1 MKKFKYFLIPTFLII
16 IFSFIFNNYIDYQY
30 NKLKNEKD
38 ISVLKHT
45 YNTIVRDRGGLLKDQ
60 MREEGDL
67 MIFGS
72 SELSSTVNQNPINMF
87 PNNYANYD
95 VSIYG
100 RAHTQSLQ
108 HSAIISS
115 TKNLKSTDK
124 MAIIISAQW
133 FDFDRIK
140 GNGTEFSVNFSELQ
154 FYDFLNNEEL
164 SDESKH
170 YFAERVGDQLEQSGQ
185 FIEEQIYA
193 KLYIKKDKVSKIL
206 FNVLKPYYKFKE
218 NMLIIKDK
226 VQTIKSMKDLDNKT
240 SNVNIRNINWEEEY
254 YKAEQEG
261 RSKVTNNELY
271 VDDDYYNEYIK
282 DNYDQVKDKWKDKD
296 LLSTPELGDYK
307 LLLQVCN
314 ELGVKPLIVLMPVN
328 GIYYDHMGW
337 TEDKRIEFYNE
348 IEKLAKE
355 HGFDVLNLQNK
366 EYEKYYLS
374 DVMHLGWKGWLNI
387 DEEMYKYFKEKQ

>member
-1 MKKFKYFLIPTFLII
+1 MKKFKYFFIPILGIV
-16 IFSFIFNNYIDYQY
+16 IFGFIFNSYI
-30 NKLKNEKD
+30 NKKYDSLIKTKD
-38 ISVLKHT
+38 ISSIKHT
-45 YNTIVRDRGGLLKDQ
+45 YNQIVRDRGGVLKDK
-60 MREEGDL
+60 MREDGDL
-67 MIFGS
+67 MLFGS
-72 SELSSTVNQNPINMF
+72 SELSSSVNQNPINMF

-95 VSIYG
+95 VSVYG

-115 TKNLKSTDK
+115 TENLESRDK
-124 MAIIISAQW
+124 IAIIISAQW
-133 FDFDRIK
+133 FDFDTIK

-164 SDESKH
+164 SDESKL
-170 YFAERVGDQLEQSGQ
+170 YFAERVGYQLEQSGQ
-185 FIEEQIYA
+185 FLEEELYA
-193 KLYIKKDKVSKIL
+193 KLYIKEDKISKII

-218 NMLIIKDK
+218 NMLRVKDK
-226 VQTIKSMKDLDNKT
+226 VQTIKSIKDLEDKT
-240 SNVNIRNINWEEEY
+240 SNVNIKNINWEEEY

-261 RSKVTNNELY
+261 KSKVSNNELY
-271 VDDDYYNEYIK
+271 IDDDYYNEYIK
-282 DNYDQVKDKWKDKD
+282 DIYDQVKDKWKDKD
-296 LLSTPELGDYK
+296 LLAAPELGDYK

-314 ELGVKPLIVLMPVN
+314 ELEVKPLIVLMPVN

-337 TEDKRIEFYNE
+337 TEDKRTEFYSE

-355 HGFDVLNLQNK
+355 HGFDVLNLQDK

-387 DEEMYKYFKEKQ
+387 DEEMSKYFKGK

>member
-45 YNTIVRDRGGLLKDQ
+45 YNNIVRDRGGLLKDQ

-72 SELSSTVNQNPINMF
+72 SELSSKVNQNPIKMF

-95 VSIYG
+95 VSVYG

-115 TKNLKSTDK
+115 TENLESTDK
-124 MAIIISAQW
+124 IAIIISAQW
-133 FDFDRIK
+133 FDFDKIK

-164 SDESKH
+164 SDESKL
-170 YFAERVGDQLEQSGQ
+170 YFAERVGEQLEQSGQ
-185 FIEEQIYA
+185 FLEEELYA
-193 KLYIKKDKVSKIL
+193 KLYIKEDKISKIM

-218 NMLIIKDK
+218 NMLRVKDK
-226 VQTIKSMKDLDNKT
+226 VQTIKSMKNLEDKT

-261 RSKVTNNELY
+261 KSKVSNNELY
-271 VDDDYYNEYIK
+271 IDDDYYNEYIK
-282 DNYDQVKDKWKDKD
+282 DIYDEVKDKWKDKD
-296 LLSTPELGDYK
+296 LLSAPELGDYK

-337 TEDKRIEFYNE
+337 TEDKRTEFYNE

-387 DEEMYKYFKEKQ
+387 NEEMYKYFKEKQ